1 MDSVQIRRRLKV
13 LPNTASAAFAARVT
27 MRLVPFLSVK
37 PSDGQSELFRLKKPP
52 MFGYW
57 KEEQRL
63 QYLLAILN
71 AQAYVVGVVLDGKIV
86 RPPAINQRGVNATTA
101 AATAA
106 AIADADGAY
115 AATAAAINAY
125 AYAYA
130 YTAATAAADATRIIS
145 FLDENEQNTIW
156 QQYEFDLQ
164 LLEKKSIPELLNSPL
179 WHGVAPATW
188 QKQWDLFAREL
199 LELNDS
205 FAIWVQWIKAR
216 IAGHAIDLPLV
227 KQWLNLPPEITS
239 QPPAAINQYLASLG
253 SAKQPLNR
261 VRTIFIGY
269 GDAGKTSL
277 IRTLHGEPVVE
288 GKEVM
293 TPGIQIREWDG
304 AGNSLTTHFWDFG
317 GQVMA
322 HATHQFFLR
331 ASCLYVVVLSARA
344 EINATEQ
351 AEYWLQHVQA
361 FGGNA
366 TVMIVGNKHDQTPVH
381 LDMASLQAKYPNVL
395 GFYPISCTQA
405 LKPGPYQH
413 QFNAFRAVFCQQ
425 LNQLVT
431 HQVMFTDAQ
440 FEVLTELRRRAAK
453 QAFLPHT
460 EFNALCEQHKIGE
473 DGGQTQEY
481 FLDLLDKLGVVIHF
495 KDLPFLS
502 EHVLNPRWLTY
513 GVYTVMYAS
522 RARLSLPE
530 IVALLSNA
538 VIHDEQGQALPY
550 PPEKCQFIITAMRY
564 FKLCYHLPHDA
575 NSSIIPGLLETDQ
588 PPGLKQVNFDKTSA
602 LAYKIAFTGFVPRH
616 VMSEI
621 IVERNEEIENELVWQ
636 YGVLLRHREK
646 KARAWVQVDYQARE
660 LIIWAEGDDARD
672 YLGLLRDIL
681 KGILSRLT
689 MKYEELIRLPDSARL
704 GPPLP
709 MEADEDW
716 AGYQQIESCL
726 KDGDKT
732 FNSVRGLKYDLPK
745 VAKLYV
751 KNQGKQGSGDTYNF
765 NGPHAKLIQAGDNM
779 AGDQIINNSGT
790 INGPMVNAKKV
801 DNSFNTTNHNANPEL
816 AALLQ
821 KLLTEIQT
829 LNAKVPAAQVA
840 EIAECA
846 QELVTENQR
855 QKPRQ
860 RHNGA
865 SLDGM
870 IEAAEKLGQISQPVL
885 ALAEQ
890 VKTLL
895 GL

>member
-1 MDSVQIRRRLKV
+1 V
-13 LPNTASAAFAARVT
+13 
-27 MRLVPFLSVK
+27 
-37 PSDGQSELFRLKKPP
+37 
-52 MFGYW
+52 
-57 KEEQRL
+57 
-63 QYLLAILN
+63 
-71 AQAYVVGVVLDGKIV
+71 
-86 RPPAINQRGVNATTA
+86 
-101 AATAA
+101 
-106 AIADADGAY
+106 
-115 AATAAAINAY
+115 
-125 AYAYA
+125 
-130 YTAATAAADATRIIS
+130 
-145 FLDENEQNTIW
+145 
-156 QQYEFDLQ
+156 
-164 LLEKKSIPELLNSPL
+164 LLNSPL
-179 WHGVAPATW
+179 WQGSAPLTW
-188 QKQWDLFAREL
+188 QKQWTLFARQI
-199 LELNDS
+199 LELDAS
-205 FAIWVQWIKAR
+205 FSIWLQWFEAR
-216 IAGHAIDLPLV
+216 IAGKPIELPLLE
-227 KQWLNLPPEITS
+227 QWLSLPPEIES

-253 SAKQPLNR
+253 SAKQPLNQ

-293 TPGIQIREWDG
+293 TPGIQIREWPD
-304 AGNSLTTHFWDFG
+304 AGNDIITHFWDFG

-405 LKPGPYQH
+405 LTPGAYQH

-425 LNQLVT
+425 LTKLGT

-440 FEVLTELRRRAAK
+440 FKVLTELRRRAAQ
-453 QAFLPHT
+453 QAFLQHT
-460 EFNALCEQHKIGE
+460 EFNTLCQQHRIGL

-495 KDLPFLS
+495 KDLPYLS

-522 RARLSLPE
+522 RARLSLRE
-530 IVALLSNA
+530 IVTLLSSA
-538 VIHDEQGQALPY
+538 VVRDEQGQELSY
-550 PPEKCQFIITAMRY
+550 PPEKCHFIATAMRY
-564 FKLCYHLPHDA
+564 FKLCYYLPHDA
-575 NSSIIPGLLETDQ
+575 NRIIIPGLLETDQ
-588 PPGLKQVNFDKTSA
+588 PQGLKQANFDKPRA

-636 YGVLLRHREK
+636 YGVLLRHREL

-660 LIIWAEGDDARD
+660 LTIWAEGNDARD
-672 YLGLLRDIL
+672 YLGFLRDVL

-689 MKYEELIRLPDSARL
+689 MKYEELIRLPDNARL

-726 KDGDKT
+726 KDGDIT

-751 KNQGKQGSGDTYNF
+751 KNQGKQGGRDTYNF
-765 NGPHAKLIQAGDNM
+765 YGEQFKLIQAGDNM

-790 INGPMVNAKKV
+790 INGPVVNA
-801 DNSFNTTNHNANPEL
+801 DRMENSFNTTNHNANPEL
-816 AALLQ
+816 TALLQ
-821 KLLTEIQT
+821 QLLAEIQT

-840 EIAECA
+840 EIAEFA
-846 QELVTENQR
+846 QELVTEN
-855 QKPRQ
+855 
-860 RHNGA
+860 HNGA